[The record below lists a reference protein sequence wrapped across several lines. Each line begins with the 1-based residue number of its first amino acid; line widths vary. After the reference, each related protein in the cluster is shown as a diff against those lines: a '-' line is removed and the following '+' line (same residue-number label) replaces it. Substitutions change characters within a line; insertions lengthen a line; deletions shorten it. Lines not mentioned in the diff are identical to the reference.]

1 MLFECTLK
9 KFKRFWI
16 KFQRFVQS
24 IAFLLWATDESKHF
38 ESPTFKK
45 SSIFVFNFRAYW
57 LDYALVFFCIFI
69 KYIQILRKLNVYLTS
84 SKGIVWWRFLLS
96 EDKLEFQGTV
106 IESSKGIFRVKL
118 ENEHVVIGHL
128 SGKMKM
134 HKIRVLPGDT
144 VTVELSPYDLSRGRI
159 VRREK
164 IVS

>member
-1 MLFECTLK
+1 M
-9 KFKRFWI
+9 
-16 KFQRFVQS
+16 
-24 IAFLLWATDESKHF
+24 
-38 ESPTFKK
+38 
-45 SSIFVFNFRAYW
+45 
-57 LDYALVFFCIFI
+57 
-69 KYIQILRKLNVYLTS
+69 
-84 SKGIVWWRFLLS
+84 S

-164 IVS
+164 IVSYHNIAAYLQPFDSCLIKLVSFFLKTWLST

>member
-1 MLFECTLK
+1 MAKDDAIQMQGEIIENLPN
-9 KFKRFWI
+9 
-16 KFQRFVQS
+16 
-24 IAFLLWATDESKHF
+24 AT
-38 ESPTFKK
+38 
-45 SSIFVFNFRAYW
+45 
-57 LDYALVFFCIFI
+57 
-69 KYIQILRKLNVYLTS
+69 
-84 SKGIVWWRFLLS
+84 
-96 EDKLEFQGTV
+96 
-106 IESSKGIFRVKL
+106 FRVKL